1 MTQDFRPVV
10 YLKNG
15 CPFCFKLQVALLE
28 MGSIDEVEIRT
39 FSSGTPEET
48 AIRGHLS
55 GRIEKVSLPVVEISP
70 DEFRTESDELVAYF
84 AGMKQINS
92 STLPTL
98 QAYID
103 GPFAKLLQL
112 FKENRDLKKEVSTA

>member
-15 CPFCFKLQVALLE
+15 CPFCFKLRVALLE

-39 FSSGTPEET
+39 FSSGTPEEA
-48 AIRGHLS
+48 AIRERLS
-55 GRIEKVSLPVVEISP
+55 GRVEKVSFPVVEISP
-70 DEFRTESDELVAYF
+70 DEFRTESDELIAHF
-84 AGMKQINS
+84 AGQKQIDP

-103 GPFAKLLQL
+103 GPFAKLQQL
-112 FKENRDLKKEVSTA
+112 FRENRDLKKEVSA